1 MLYSADLS
9 EYHRAI
15 DFHSCYLNLQVG
27 DKSRTISFALTKN
40 NSEDLKL
47 FCCNLQV
54 INKKEAC
61 QMPWKNLSFNID
73 KCVGCR
79 ICELACS
86 IEKLGKINPRK
97 ARLHAIYDYPFDDVV
112 FICRQCVFAPCA
124 NQCKENAIKRD
135 NRTGAW
141 IVDSTKCI
149 GCGACVE
156 ACPFGVITVSSDN
169 NVAVK
174 CDLCNGN
181 PQCVLWCPTGALTY
195 GLKERFTQ
203 ERRENFAKKYTSL
216 LKPQKFR
223 ATLNGGKSYDARAK
237 VSNE

>member
-1 MLYSADLS
+1 
-9 EYHRAI
+9 
-15 DFHSCYLNLQVG
+15 
-27 DKSRTISFALTKN
+27 
-40 NSEDLKL
+40 
-47 FCCNLQV
+47 
-54 INKKEAC
+54 
-61 QMPWKNLSFNID
+61 MPWKNLSFNID

-97 ARLHAIYDYPFDDVV
+97 ARLHAIYDYPFD
-112 FICRQCVFAPCA
+112 
-124 NQCKENAIKRD
+124 AIKRD

-195 GLKERFTQ
+195 GLKERLTQ

-237 VSNE
+237 ASNE